1 MAYEACVVTSSGNL
15 LADLLGIWS
24 LSPRCKKKIILKQT
38 ELVKLMVTR
47 VTDTDL
53 RLDTKASSAQKNAV
67 RLSM

>member
-1 MAYEACVVTSSGNL
+1 MAISLQIYWVSGL
-15 LADLLGIWS
+15 YHQDA
-24 LSPRCKKKIILKQT
+24 KKKIILKQT